1 MTVETRNNIIAI
13 IAAGTLAGLLGIS
26 LIGIIIL
33 AVVHDGALA
42 TQAMNT
48 FTQIITIAAPAAA
61 ALAGVDRVM
70 TGLTA
75 SKAISSGAAVQVAQV
90 AQGVTPSPT
99 DSQGVSQSAGNGAV
113 AGDVVEA
120 MASGAV

>member
-1 MTVETRNNIIAI
+1 
-13 IAAGTLAGLLGIS
+13 
-26 LIGIIIL
+26 
-33 AVVHDGALA
+33 
-42 TQAMNT
+42 MNT

-90 AQGVTPSPT
+90 AQGVTPPASDPLSSSPA
-99 DSQGVSQSAGNGAV
+99 GVSLPSTPDV
-113 AGDVVEA
+113 AGEGV
-120 MASGAV
+120 